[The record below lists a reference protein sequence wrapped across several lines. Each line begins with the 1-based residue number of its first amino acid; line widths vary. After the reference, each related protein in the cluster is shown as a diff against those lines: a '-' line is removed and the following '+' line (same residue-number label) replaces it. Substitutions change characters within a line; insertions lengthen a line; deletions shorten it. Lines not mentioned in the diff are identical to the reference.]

1 MKHACPIIAL
11 AAAAVALPVHA
22 STDDINNTGL
32 SLYQACKPIERA
44 TANLSN
50 LGTQDLINVSFC
62 LAYIHCISDALSRLH
77 NHYYVNMDD
86 YGNVKSQSFV
96 NQWLVGQVFLGYDVC
111 LPHTMVPTVLAMSIL
126 KQAREQPQTLS
137 EDMYTF
143 SGLAFS
149 ASYPCI
155 KDGVKTK

>member
-1 MKHACPIIAL
+1 MKNACHVIAV
-11 AAAAVALPVHA
+11 AAAVTIPAHA
-22 STDDINNTGL
+22 STTDMNNTGMR
-32 SLYQACKPIERA
+32 LYEACKPIERA
-44 TANLSN
+44 TATLSN
-50 LGTQDLINVSFC
+50 LSSQDLINVSFC
-62 LAYIHCISDALSRLH
+62 LAYIHGVSDALRRLH
-77 NHYYVNMDD
+77 DYYFVTLDD
-86 YGNVKSQSFV
+86 YGNAKNPAFV
-96 NQWLVGQVFLGYDVC
+96 HDWGTGQLLLGYDVC
-111 LPHTMVPTVLAMSIL
+111 FPDTMVPTILAMTIL